1 MAMHLRQV
9 EAENQSQALA
19 EAGPFSPAFPDFPR
33 SVAYPKETW
42 SKKGQ
47 NMAIEWLSHVL
58 LVIFLTPGGDM
69 ALNLAGWWWLSGGK
83 NHRKRWEWQ
92 RAKIFHSLG
101 SIGSIIIQ
109 MGFLGTQFS
118 HLQVGKAPRKVNVMV
133 CL

>member
-58 LVIFLTPGGDM
+58 LVIFLTPGGDL
-69 ALNLAGWWWLSGGK
+69 ALNLAGWWWLSGDGK
-83 NHRKRWEWQ
+83 ISPGSDGKLSNEHHHHNMFQYGNGPKSSTRWAQ
-92 RAKIFHSLG
+92 L
-101 SIGSIIIQ
+101 
-109 MGFLGTQFS
+109 
-118 HLQVGKAPRKVNVMV
+118 
-133 CL
+133 